1 MMTRSTAA
9 PPTSWSQS
17 LAEPTIDSTAIVH
30 SFVDLAGNVRISEDV
45 LIAPGAS
52 VRTDSNAAFSLGA
65 GATIQDGV
73 VIHALREGRVLG
85 DDDQSYAVWIG
96 RQACIGH
103 KAIIQGPAYI
113 GDDAFVGFRS
123 TVFNA
128 RLGAGCIVMMHALV
142 QDVEI
147 PPGTVVPSG
156 AVITQQA
163 QADQLAQATPQ
174 DRAFVEE
181 LTTINQALR
190 SGYRQAPPSPPP
202 RRTAADDRSRPPL
215 TSIAQDNG
223 TKTTMQPQRLTTDIV
238 QQVRQLLNQ
247 GYRIGTEHADT
258 RRYSSNVWQTCSP
271 IQSTR
276 EGDVL
281 TALEA
286 CLEEHTGEYVRIF
299 GIDPVA
305 KRRVATTT
313 VQRPDGKSVEVH
325 TRSVPLVG
333 TSGQPTARSSSAASS
348 GSQHAGG
355 DWLHQVRNWLSQ
367 GYRIGLEHADDRRFR
382 SNVWQTCSPVHATSE
397 QEVMA
402 ALQACVNEHQ
412 GEYVRM
418 FGIDPVAK
426 RRISPVTIQRPDGP
440 AAIGSPTSPTPSAP
454 TSYAHGTSVPI
465 SAPSGQLSGEVVQRV
480 RGLLSQ
486 GYKIGTE
493 HADQRRFRSN
503 VWQTCTPIEA
513 TRDTEVLSAL
523 SACVQEHAGEYV
535 RMFGIDP
542 QAKQRLAPTII
553 HRPGEASS
561 NGQSAGT
568 TSYRPTAQ
576 SAPATAAHNGNGN
589 GNGRNGHQRLS
600 ADVVQQVRQLMG
612 QGYRISLEHAD
623 ARRYRSGAWQTGG
636 VLEGQNP
643 SAVLSA
649 LESGLASHSGEYVRL
664 IGIDPQAKRRVLETT
679 IQRP

>member
-9 PPTSWSQS
+9 PPTAWSQS
-17 LAEPTIDSTAIVH
+17 LAEPMIDSTAIVH
-30 SFVDLAGNVRISEDV
+30 NFADIVGNVRVAEDV
-45 LIAPGAS
+45 LVAPGAS
-52 VRTDSNAAFSLGA
+52 LRADSNAAFGIGA
-65 GATIQDGV
+65 GTTIQDGV
-73 VIHALREGRVLG
+73 VIHALRSGRVLG

-96 RQACIGH
+96 RNACIAH

-147 PPGTVVPSG
+147 PAGKVVPSG
-156 AVITQQA
+156 AVITQQS
-163 QADQLAQATPQ
+163 QADQLADATPQ
-174 DRAFVEE
+174 DLAFVDE
-181 LTTINQALR
+181 LTTVNQALR
-190 SGYRQAPPSPPP
+190 TGYRPSPSSPP
-202 RRTAADDRSRPPL
+202 QRTTATDDRDRSPL

-258 RRYSSNVWQTCSP
+258 RRYRSNVWQTCSP

-313 VQRPDGKSVEVH
+313 VQRPDGRAVEVQS
-325 TRSVPLVG
+325 RSVPLAG
-333 TSGQPTARSSSAASS
+333 SSSQSATGSRSSAPSS
-348 GSQHAGG
+348 GGAQAGG

-367 GYRIGLEHADDRRFR
+367 GYRIGLEHADARRFR
-382 SNVWQTCSPVHATSE
+382 SNVWQSCSPIHSANE

-402 ALQACVNEHQ
+402 ALQTCVNEHQ

-426 RRISPVTIQRPDGP
+426 RRVSPVTIQRPDGP
-440 AAIGSPTSPTPSAP
+440 AAISSPTTPAASSP
-454 TSYAHGTSVPI
+454 TSYAHGASVPV

-503 VWQTCTPIEA
+503 VWQTCSPIEA
-513 TRDTEVLSAL
+513 SRDTEVLSAL
-523 SACVQEHAGEYV
+523 NACVQEHAGEYV

-542 QAKQRLAPTII
+542 QAKKRFAPTII
-553 HRPGEASS
+553 HRPGEASG
-561 NGQSAGT
+561 NGHSAST
-568 TSYRPTAQ
+568 TSYRPAAQ
-576 SAPATAAHNGNGN
+576 PASASAPAYNGNGS
-589 GNGRNGHQRLS
+589 NGHQALS
-600 ADVVQQVRQLMG
+600 ADVVQQVRQLIN

-623 ARRYRSGAWQTGG
+623 VRRYRSGAWQSGG

-643 SAVLSA
+643 STVLSA

-664 IGIDPQAKRRVLETT
+664 VGIDPQAKRRVLETT